1 VAKKPITE
9 KKRLNHQDLEALV
22 TSAEKA
28 LQELATVKKLDEFER
43 SSAQMFALSADGFVR
58 HLDAYPDVYVGLEN
72 VALTH
77 TLAENEVALV
87 CETVGWASPNDGN
100 NCQPSQHPQ
109 RKRVR
114 LTTLAT
120 KTNQMVSS
128 LRFQGDDEAVLDF
141 GQAKGTLADA
151 LRQTLRSML
160 AKGN

>member
-87 CETVGWASPNDGN
+87 CETVGWLAPMTEITANRRNTHNAS
-100 NCQPSQHPQ
+100 
-109 RKRVR
+109 
-114 LTTLAT
+114 
-120 KTNQMVSS
+120 VS
-128 LRFQGDDEAVLDF
+128 V
-141 GQAKGTLADA
+141 
-151 LRQTLRSML
+151 
-160 AKGN
+160 